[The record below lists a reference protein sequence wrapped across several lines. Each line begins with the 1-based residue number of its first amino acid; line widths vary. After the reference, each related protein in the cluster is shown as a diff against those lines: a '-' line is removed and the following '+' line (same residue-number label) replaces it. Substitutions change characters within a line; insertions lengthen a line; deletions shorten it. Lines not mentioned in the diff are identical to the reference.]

1 LEKNFEKHTND
12 WLQLEVGYDAGKL
25 PRNNKIYTKNFRAEY
40 AFTAKGYSKE
50 KTLKLRCQYPLM
62 AGYEFKTNEE
72 VVNYFQ
78 SENCDTD
85 EESREK
91 IAKYLQ
97 KKLFEIVSDPMREAY
112 LLNYN
117 YVQAVVNE
125 SDEELIEEKLQ
136 NFKTFVS
143 EHFEWKKVRIR
154 IKFSILFC
162 NTN

>member
-1 LEKNFEKHTND
+1 
-12 WLQLEVGYDAGKL
+12 
-25 PRNNKIYTKNFRAEY
+25 
-40 AFTAKGYSKE
+40 
-50 KTLKLRCQYPLM
+50 M